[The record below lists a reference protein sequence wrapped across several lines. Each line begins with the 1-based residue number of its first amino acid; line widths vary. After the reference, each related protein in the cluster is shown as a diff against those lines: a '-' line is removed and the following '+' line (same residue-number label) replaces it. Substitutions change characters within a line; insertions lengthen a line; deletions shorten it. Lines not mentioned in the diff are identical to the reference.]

1 MYRPDLYV
9 IALWGLPGG
18 WEWIVILIIA
28 LLIFGSRLP
37 SIARGLGKSLNA
49 FKKGLQEA
57 EDATDEIKQEARKIE
72 EDVKKEPPK
81 DKEKDKNA

>member
-1 MYRPDLYV
+1 MYLPDLYI

-57 EDATDEIKQEARKIE
+57 DDATDEIRQEAGKIE
-72 EDVKKEPPK
+72 EEVKKEPTK
-81 DKEKDKNA
+81 DKEQGKNG